1 MIYIYKKRLMNFI
14 ENIGYF
20 ADVMYVFLFQL
31 VPFSLACFAF
41 GSNSI
46 SVPIRFVLCLPLAII
61 VFLKVCAFMEQRKR
75 KITNN
80 MIMKVLYGEGH
91 CKGDNLPRLAEK
103 ADIVKEKD
111 IIKSTDYN
119 DVVVWYILVNFHE
132 TDYFHKLLI
141 VHAWQDRYSHIS
153 EYLVLKL
160 EQIYHIVSE
169 TVPYEDIEN
178 AKSEAK
184 AYALKTCESDV
195 DKYNDQYEAKLA
207 ELYADKFV
215 KTIIDKFDERKVE
228 LLNE

>member
-1 MIYIYKKRLMNFI
+1 MNFI

-20 ADVMYVFLFQL
+20 AGVMYVFLFQL

-75 KITNN
+75 NITNN
-80 MIMKVLYGEGH
+80 MIMSVLYREDH
-91 CKGDNLPRLAEK
+91 CKGDDLPRLAEK

-160 EQIYHIVSE
+160 EQIYHIVS
-169 TVPYEDIEN
+169 
-178 AKSEAK
+178 
-184 AYALKTCESDV
+184 
-195 DKYNDQYEAKLA
+195 
-207 ELYADKFV
+207 
-215 KTIIDKFDERKVE
+215 
-228 LLNE
+228 